1 MLKKESGQKEE
12 EHDRIHEIVLI
23 INMEEHNIGTYVIAI
38 SKIMHYIEYKI
49 NISNKQYY
57 FISVTMK
64 ICLND
69 IQIYGNF

>member
-1 MLKKESGQKEE
+1 
-12 EHDRIHEIVLI
+12 
-23 INMEEHNIGTYVIAI
+23 MEEHNIGTYVIAI

-49 NISNKQYY
+49 NTSNKQYY

-69 IQIYGNF
+69 I